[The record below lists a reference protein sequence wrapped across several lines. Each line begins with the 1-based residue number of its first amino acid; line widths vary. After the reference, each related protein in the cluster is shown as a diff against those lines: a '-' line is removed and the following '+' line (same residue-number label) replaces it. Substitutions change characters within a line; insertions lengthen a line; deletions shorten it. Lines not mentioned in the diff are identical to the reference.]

1 MRRTL
6 AYLGDAP
13 ATPPAA
19 TASAPTSASTPS
31 ATSSL
36 SQFATMV
43 LWGGLIGGI
52 ALAVVGGM
60 MGQHRLLTQHVFKNR
75 RRRARRHS

>member
-6 AYLGDAP
+6 TYLGDAP
-13 ATPPAA
+13 SAA
-19 TASAPTSASTPS
+19 TVPTSAPAPT

-36 SQFATMV
+36 SGFATVV
-43 LWGGLIGGI
+43 LFGGLIGGI
-52 ALAVVGGM
+52 GLAIVGGM